1 MHDKSM
7 TKSGITPRKKG
18 KPFLRIKHGN
28 AVVPIYRGKVR
39 DFDRFTVAFHMNGRR
54 IRRSFGTLEKA
65 RTEAQI
71 VAQRIQEGLA
81 PTNDLTPS
89 QRECYLAAERLTA
102 PLKLPPVAV
111 VDEYVRCRELL
122 GDVPL
127 MVAVQEFLRRT
138 QGVTLGVKV
147 ADIIDEFLKAKAQD
161 GVSSRYLN
169 QLAVNVRRLAK
180 AFPGE
185 VMAIKP
191 GDLDRWLR
199 GLGGSPVTRNSVH
212 RCIKVFFAFAKARGY
227 LPASEASAAEMLH
240 LAKTGDV
247 KTEIFK
253 PEAMRSLLEAAT
265 PDLLPFLAIGAFA
278 GLRVAEIGRLD
289 WSAVDMERRIIL
301 LRADQAKT
309 ASRRIVPISDNLAVW
324 LNLLPRT
331 GKIMPN
337 PKTPMLATA
346 LAKRIGVTWPHNG
359 MRHSYI
365 SYRIAEVKDAA
376 RVALEAGNSPHII
389 FKHYRE
395 LVTEAEAR
403 EWFSILPPEGWVPPE
418 ACRQKYAPRKRRSSL
433 VDQIFEAVG
442 CQPKIKQC
450 GAGISRR
457 RAGRGRT
464 RPS

>member
-39 DFDRFTVAFHMNGRR
+39 DCDRFTVAFHMNGRR

-65 RTEAQI
+65 RAEAQT

-147 ADIIDEFLKAKAQD
+147 ADIINEFLKAKAQD

-169 QLAVNVRRLAK
+169 QLSVNVRRLAR

-185 VMAIKP
+185 VMAITS

-199 GLGGSPVTRNSVH
+199 GLGGSPVTRNGVH

-227 LPASEASAAEMLH
+227 LPASEANSAEILH

-253 PEAMRSLLEAAT
+253 AEEMRHLLESASL
-265 PDLLPFLAIGAFA
+265 DILPFLTIGAFA

-289 WSAVDMERRIIL
+289 WSAVDMDRRIIM

-309 ASRRIVPISDNLAVW
+309 ASRRIVPISDNLAAW
-324 LNLLPRT
+324 LNLMPQT
-331 GKIMPN
+331 GKVIPN
-337 PKTPMLATA
+337 PKAPMLATA
-346 LAKRIGVTWPHNG
+346 LAKKVGIKWPHNG
-359 MRHSYI
+359 LRHSYI
-365 SYRIAEVKDAA
+365 SYRIAEIKDAA
-376 RVALEAGNSPHII
+376 RVALEAGNSPEII

-395 LVTEAEAR
+395 LVTGQEAR
-403 EWFSILPPEGWVPPE
+403 EWFSITPPEGWVPPPSGK
-418 ACRQKYAPRKRRSSL
+418 RRYSPRRKRAGNADHPLCATSL
-433 VDQIFEAVG
+433 PVL
-442 CQPKIKQC
+442 P
-450 GAGISRR
+450 
-457 RAGRGRT
+457 
-464 RPS
+464 